1 MSRFQVNINDLMK
14 KAAVFHGHLCPG
26 IAIGVLAAKYALEQG
41 YEHSLDEEI
50 VAVVETDNCSVD
62 ALQILLGTTY
72 GKGNLVHL
80 DYGKSNYSFYNR
92 KTQKGIRLALKK
104 DISNFK
110 NLSRDEKIQKLL
122 ELEPEDIFDIREIE
136 FNPPGLA
143 LIDESVPCKMCGE
156 LTMESRIMN
165 YQGKSIC
172 VPCYKELRK

>member
-1 MSRFQVNINDLMK
+1 MSESQVNINDLMK

-26 IAIGVLAAKYALEQG
+26 IAIGVLAVKYALEQG

-62 ALQILLGTTY
+62 ALQVLLGTTY

-80 DYGKSNYSFYNR
+80 DYGKNNYSFYNR

-104 DISNFK
+104 EISNYR

-122 ELEPEDIFDIREIE
+122 ELEPEDVFDIREIE
-136 FNPPGLA
+136 FNPPSLA
-143 LIDESVPCKMCGE
+143 LIDDSVLCEICVEP
-156 LTMESRIMN
+156 TMESRIMD

-172 VPCYKELRK
+172 IPCYKELRK

>member
-1 MSRFQVNINDLMK
+1 VSGFQVNVKDLMK
-14 KAAVFHGHLCPG
+14 KATVFHGHLCPG

-50 VAVVETDNCSVD
+50 VAVVETDSCSID
-62 ALQILLGTTY
+62 ALQILLGTTF

-80 DYGKSNYSFYNR
+80 DYGKNNFSFYNR

-104 DISNFK
+104 EISNYK

-122 ELEPEDIFDIREIE
+122 ELEPEDVFDIREIE

-143 LIDESVPCKMCGE
+143 LIDESVFCEVCGE
-156 LTMESRIMN
+156 KTMESRIMD

-172 VPCYKELRK
+172 IPCYKELRK

>member
-1 MSRFQVNINDLMK
+1 MSESQVNINDLMK
-14 KAAVFHGHLCPG
+14 KATIFHGHLCPG

-62 ALQILLGTTY
+62 ALQVLLGTTY
-72 GKGNLVHL
+72 GKGNLIHM

-104 DISNFK
+104 EISDLD

-122 ELEPEDIFDIREIE
+122 ELKPEDVFEIREIE

-143 LIDESVPCKMCGE
+143 LIEDSILCQVCGE
-156 LTMESRIMN
+156 KTMESRIMS
-165 YQGKSIC
+165 YQGKNIC
-172 VPCYKELRK
+172 IPCYKELRR